1 MSDLSYQPARI
12 RNIILGILLFM
23 VLLCA
28 LCNLSSTMKQVGN
41 AFLFIPSQLGLL
53 QRVKPA
59 EVHTIDLR
67 KPSPKL
73 LELTRPGRYAVFT
86 DDYDILMSN
95 VLNGPVWLQV
105 KSHTTGEKV
114 NVVSVNRGARPYDT
128 ALAAGRPIFAFD
140 VTVPGVYEV
149 AYYFRF
155 ASISI
160 VPDYTTGKETVIVL
174 AYIIQ
179 IAVILT
185 LLAIFYSQ
193 LNQRRRATVKAMEFA
208 LLQRRAKEQAFW
220 EEENQSGTTETRN
233 KQ

>member
-12 RNIILGILLFM
+12 RNIVLGILLFM
-23 VLLCA
+23 VILCA

-67 KPSPKL
+67 TPSPKL
-73 LELTRPGRYAVFT
+73 LDITRPGRYAVFT

-105 KSHTTGEKV
+105 RSHTTGEKV

-128 ALAAGRPIFAFD
+128 ALAAGRPIFSFE
-140 VTVPGVYEV
+140 VTAPGVYEV
-149 AYYFRF
+149 AYFFRF

-160 VPDYTTGKETVIVL
+160 VPDYTTGKEAVIVL
-174 AYIIQ
+174 AYIVQ
-179 IAVILT
+179 IALILT
-185 LLAIFYSQ
+185 LLVIFYYQ
-193 LNQRRRATVKAMEFA
+193 LNRRRRATAKDMEFA
-208 LLQRRAKEQAFW
+208 LLQRRAKEQAVR
-220 EEENQSGTTETRN
+220 EDEIQSGTPETRN